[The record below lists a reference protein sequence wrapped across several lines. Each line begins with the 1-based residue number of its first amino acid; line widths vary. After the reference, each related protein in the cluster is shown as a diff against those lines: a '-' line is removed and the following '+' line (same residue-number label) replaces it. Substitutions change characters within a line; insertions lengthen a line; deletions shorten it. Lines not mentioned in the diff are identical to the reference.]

1 VLLNKNAEMRA
12 ISHLVPNKNYQ
23 VSVGD
28 NPSSPCKNK
37 IPTAW
42 SSNFTESCITEPE
55 GTC

>member
-1 VLLNKNAEMRA
+1 MRA